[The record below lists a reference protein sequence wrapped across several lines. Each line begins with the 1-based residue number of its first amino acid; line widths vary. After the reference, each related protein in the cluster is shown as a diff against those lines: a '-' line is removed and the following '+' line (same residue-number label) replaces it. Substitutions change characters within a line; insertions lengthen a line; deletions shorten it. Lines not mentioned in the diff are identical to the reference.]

1 LKKEAITM
9 KRLFTLL
16 TAIGFALTLG
26 VAFADEKPVMS
37 IDRSGG
43 LYNGITYFD
52 VGAGCSVSEASD
64 ASGSAAGGMRE
75 ESSAVIENGVTLFTP
90 AAGGQCDWGLT
101 EKGPNLENGVTY
113 FGPHPEGM

>member
-1 LKKEAITM
+1 M

-16 TAIGFALTLG
+16 TAIGFAFTLG

-52 VGAGCSVSEASD
+52 VGAGCSLSEESGV
-64 ASGSAAGGMRE
+64 SGSAAGGMRE
-75 ESSAVIENGVTLFTP
+75 ESIPVIDNGVTSFTP
-90 AAGGQCDWGLT
+90 AAAGTIAGGQCARLSSEEGL
-101 EKGPNLENGVTY
+101 NLENGVTY